1 MKEFAIIAS
10 LDLDTSASV
19 LEIAAKIARTVDGIK
34 IGVPTLLESGT
45 GIVARVR
52 ELLDEKPLLV
62 DLKIADIG
70 FRSPKSWAGT
80 NAKILAKLRGC
91 GASHV
96 TVHGFPGPSSVAEA
110 VGVGNEF
117 GIGVLLLPMM
127 SHVGAETFFSGPLDL
142 SQFETFCKN
151 SGIDPNSVVKKPL
164 RDVTDGIL
172 AIGEAIGVSG
182 YIGPATRPEEL
193 TRYRLLTQKPIWC
206 PGFGRQDR
214 LGRSLTRQFDDWAV
228 AVGPSSA
235 AIVGSTIYKAQDPCA
250 AAAEMIEIRDA
261 VTQEIRK

>member
-1 MKEFAIIAS
+1 MREFAIIAA
-10 LDLDTSASV
+10 LDLDTSDSV
-19 LEIAAKIARTVDGIK
+19 LAIAAKIAKTVDGIK
-34 IGVPTLLESGT
+34 IGVPILLESGT
-45 GIVARVR
+45 GIIARVR
-52 ELLDEKPLLV
+52 ELLDDKPLLV

-70 FRSPKSWAGT
+70 FRSPKSWDGT

-127 SHVGAETFFSGPLDL
+127 SHVGAETFFSGPLDVSL
-142 SQFETFCKN
+142 FETSCKN
-151 SGIDPNSVVKKPL
+151 SGIAPNSIIKRPL

-172 AIGEAIGVSG
+172 ALGEAIGVSG
-182 YIGPATRPEEL
+182 YIGPATRPENL
-193 TRYRLLTQKPIWC
+193 KRYREFTQKPIWC

-214 LGRSLTRQFDDWAV
+214 LGRSLSRQFHDWANL
-228 AVGPSSA
+228 VGPRSA
-235 AIVGSTIYKAQDPCA
+235 AIVGSSIYKAHDPYA
-250 AAAEMIEIRDA
+250 AATEMIEIRDA
-261 VTQEIRK
+261 VTGGISK